1 MEFTVSHKI
10 WNGQLPPVAIPHYR
24 SNPTWFLL
32 CPHPQNRITDIHFDK
47 SNNVLWVG
55 TFGRGLLKLNLKG
68 NDINRIPLN
77 DEIRYVNSIAQDADG
92 YIWLVT
98 EKMAYIKV
106 QKIRSLLICTFPYG
120 RKVTR
125 IIIIACTKIAME
137 DYGSAMTKETSL
149 GKSYYRWNG
158 DSPTKP
164 RNSRLCCNCFY
175 LETISKLT
183 KPFMDCHRKRNN
195 GL

>member
-24 SNPTWFLL
+24 PDPTWFLL
-32 CPHPQNRITDIHFDK
+32 YPYPQNRITDIHFDK

-68 NDINRIPLN
+68 NDINRILLN
-77 DEIRYVNSIAQDADG
+77 DEIRYVNGIAQDADG

-106 QKIRSLLICTFPYG
+106 
-120 RKVTR
+120 
-125 IIIIACTKIAME
+125 
-137 DYGSAMTKETSL
+137 
-149 GKSYYRWNG
+149 
-158 DSPTKP
+158 
-164 RNSRLCCNCFY
+164 
-175 LETISKLT
+175 
-183 KPFMDCHRKRNN
+183 
-195 GL
+195 